1 MSYSVIKPASIRT
14 LVAAEGGQA
23 FQQRAGERRRRA
35 SSLQLASPPVA
46 TRNGLACLLLESAIL
61 THRLC
66 YRPSYISPS
75 EKDHARSCW
84 PPQAHGPGSIAYR
97 VPTCPWQPLPPPA
110 VVRLSNSPKRHPGFP
125 AGDLRPRTA
134 PWSAPRPPR
143 PQGSGSSAHAPS
155 LFHPR
160 TGAASPSGTSAPAL
174 ASRPVA

>member
-66 YRPSYISPS
+66 YRPGI
-75 EKDHARSCW
+75 EFGHTD
-84 PPQAHGPGSIAYR
+84 Q
-97 VPTCPWQPLPPPA
+97 PW
-110 VVRLSNSPKRHPGFP
+110 V
-125 AGDLRPRTA
+125 DTLRP
-134 PWSAPRPPR
+134 
-143 PQGSGSSAHAPS
+143 SGQQLCDYGRHKPCK
-155 LFHPR
+155 
-160 TGAASPSGTSAPAL
+160 SGQL
-174 ASRPVA
+174 

>member
-66 YRPSYISPS
+66 YRPINSKPIQNSDALLCSKSGRDWHRPAS
-75 EKDHARSCW
+75 LTLTKRS
-84 PPQAHGPGSIAYR
+84 R
-97 VPTCPWQPLPPPA
+97 
-110 VVRLSNSPKRHPGFP
+110 RRH
-125 AGDLRPRTA
+125 T
-134 PWSAPRPPR
+134 
-143 PQGSGSSAHAPS
+143 
-155 LFHPR
+155 
-160 TGAASPSGTSAPAL
+160 
-174 ASRPVA
+174 